1 MAVEDDEMRLE
12 FLQDWGVSDATFRDV
27 SAGSNSTISAM
38 LKREYYEE
46 TAGDATD
53 QSSSP
58 VAHVRTSDV
67 SSVVQGDTLAVS
79 GTTYTIVEVSPDNEG
94 ISQLR
99 LRV

>member
-12 FLQDWGVSDATFRDV
+12 FLQDFGSSSCTFTDTSAT
-27 SAGSNSTISAM
+27 SSSTITAL

-46 TAGDATD
+46 TAGDATV

-58 VAHVRTSDV
+58 VAQVRTTDV
-67 SSVVQGDTLAVS
+67 PSVVQGDTLAIS
-79 GTTYTIVEVSPDNEG
+79 GVTYTIVECSPDNEG
-94 ISQLR
+94 MTHLR